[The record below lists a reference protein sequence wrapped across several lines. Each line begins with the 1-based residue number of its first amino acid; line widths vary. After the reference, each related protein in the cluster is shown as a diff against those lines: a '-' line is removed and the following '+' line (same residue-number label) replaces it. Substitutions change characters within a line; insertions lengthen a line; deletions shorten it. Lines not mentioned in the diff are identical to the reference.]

1 MTISHPTSRIPDAIS
16 TSLCRPSLPRA
27 LSSYLPGL
35 SSGKK
40 ETSGNFSSGNDALL
54 GLVRMAVSVGHSS
67 FARMVLSTALGFWLC
82 ATMAGLTL
90 GNNPW
95 AGQSRRS

>member
-1 MTISHPTSRIPDAIS
+1 MPSQPVFAVLLYPEPCLPTSPAV
-16 TSLCRPSLPRA
+16 
-27 LSSYLPGL
+27 